1 MRTLWLGLLA
11 AAAAQQQTTPVTD
24 AEALVSLTGLFRRAP
39 AKAAALV
46 DAARRAAGH
55 AAAVAERKQPPAPPA
70 IPRAPQAPHHRP
82 VAGSR
87 LGGLWAARD
96 AC

>member
-1 MRTLWLGLLA
+1 MRKPWLCLLAA
-11 AAAAQQQTTPVTD
+11 AAAAQQQTKPVSD

-55 AAAVAERKQPPAPPA
+55 AAAAT
-70 IPRAPQAPHHRP
+70 
-82 VAGSR
+82 
-87 LGGLWAARD
+87 
-96 AC
+96 